1 MTTNAPRREFLR
13 RLTKPGNGGQDRN
26 PSDQGGVDRNA
37 EDKGSQPVS
46 RELSLTAKAMGGEFQ
61 IVFNLAQYE
70 QSMEAG
76 LAAIGL
82 LEPLEDMMSYFRPR
96 GELGRIN
103 ALAPFSPVPVSPEL
117 WDLLLFCRDLWE
129 KTDRAFDIT
138 AGALWEAWGF
148 ARRQGRLPS
157 PAELDEAKE
166 SIGWEWID
174 LDTVHKTIAFRK
186 PGIKLNLG
194 SVGKG
199 YALDRMA
206 ATIEGYGVRDFLLHG
221 GKSSVLARGRRLESR
236 EREAD
241 PPMGWP
247 VGIADPVVRGRRL
260 GEIFLHDQALA
271 TSGTAFQFFYHEGKR
286 FGHVLDPRT
295 GLPVDHC
302 LAVTIVAAT
311 AAEADAL
318 STALFVTGPTAAA
331 ALCERFEKLGAV
343 FVVQGKVPTRPE
355 MIAIGHTPSIL
366 SSDSYSR
373 DQQ

>member
-1 MTTNAPRREFLR
+1 MTTDAPRREFLR
-13 RLTKPGNGGQDRN
+13 RLTKPGKGGQDRN
-26 PSDQGGVDRNA
+26 PSGEGRADRTVGDEA
-37 EDKGSQPVS
+37 PQRVS

-61 IVFNLAQYE
+61 VVFNLAQYE
-70 QSMEAG
+70 QAMEAG
-76 LAAIGL
+76 LAAIAL

-103 ALAPFSPVPVSPEL
+103 ALAPFGPVPVSPEL

-157 PAELDEAKE
+157 PAELDEARE

-174 LDTVHKTIAFRK
+174 LDTVHKTIAFQK
-186 PGIKLNLG
+186 PGLKLNLG

-221 GKSSVLARGRRLESR
+221 GKSSVLARGCRMESESR
-236 EREAD
+236 DAD

-247 VGIADPVVRGRRL
+247 VGIADPVVRGGRL
-260 GEIFLHDQALA
+260 GEISLFDQALA

-302 LAVTIVAAT
+302 LSVTVVAAT

-318 STALFVTGPTAAA
+318 STAFFVIGPTAAA
-331 ALCERFEKLGAV
+331 AICEKLGEV
-343 FVVQGKVPTRPE
+343 GVVCVVQGKVPSRPE
-355 MIAIGHTPSIL
+355 VITIGHAPSIHSAAQNFL
-366 SSDSYSR
+366 
-373 DQQ
+373 DQ